1 MFYLVISV
9 SAYSHCLIYLHVCM
23 HACARARTHT
33 HTHTP
38 HKTSPTK
45 ETKYLTSARLGV
57 AMTTECKK
65 YIFFLILKWHLV
77 CLPQSTLKN
86 KTQYNNLLLKI
97 ELYKKIKFYSKPLCF
112 ILPSILYHF
121 YLKKSSTNRNK
132 L

>member
-1 MFYLVISV
+1 M
-9 SAYSHCLIYLHVCM
+9 CVCM
-23 HACARARTHT
+23 HARVRAHT